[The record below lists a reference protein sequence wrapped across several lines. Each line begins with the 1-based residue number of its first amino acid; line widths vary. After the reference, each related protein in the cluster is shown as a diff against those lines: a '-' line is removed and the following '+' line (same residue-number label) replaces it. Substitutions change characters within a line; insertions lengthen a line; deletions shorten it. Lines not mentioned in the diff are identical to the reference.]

1 MVAVPAPIPVTVPPE
16 TVATEEL
23 LVLQVSEGEAVTLVA
38 TPSSYLRLTSVVVQE
53 AVPPISI
60 GFGEKDKLVGSSRH
74 VTVGVYV
81 TVRGDVVAV

>member
-38 TPSSYLRLTSVVVQE
+38 TPSSYLRLIRVVVQV
-53 AVPPISI
+53 AVPPTSMEE
-60 GFGEKDKLVGSSRH
+60 GLNDRVEGSRRQVS
-74 VTVGVYV
+74 VGV
-81 TVRGDVVAV
+81 